1 MNADTAVT
9 LATNFGLVA
18 GAFFGGRITGRS
30 AAQQIAT
37 DTVDMLQTQIQSLK
51 EDKEDRDEELIE
63 LRGRV
68 DVLENLVTQR
78 AEVELVHQAVRDSR
92 VVLDKIAEKVGA

>member
-1 MNADTAVT
+1 MDADTAVT
-9 LATNFGLVA
+9 LATYAGLVS
-18 GAFFGGRITGRS
+18 GAFFSGRITGRS
-30 AAQQIAT
+30 SAQQIAT

-51 EDKEDRDEELIE
+51 DDKEVRDDELIE

-78 AEVELVHQAVRDSR
+78 AEVEAVHEDVRASR